1 MNVLERAERELA
13 KGNLWRAKEIL
24 QGSVGHSGYKV
35 EIYEKL
41 GNVLLQ
47 MQDLAEAGRYLFLSG
62 VRNPEYEEA
71 IAIFLE
77 KYEGKPHN
85 LFRTFPRSAKLTK
98 ISEYPKIVA
107 ENLRE
112 LGLPEMLKDENGIS
126 LVHPDQSNNGRF
138 ELIACFSIA
147 FVVVALI
154 ILGIVKL
161 LEIVF

>member
-1 MNVLERAERELA
+1 MNVLERAEREISN
-13 KGNLWRAKEIL
+13 GNLWRAKEIL
-24 QGSVGHSGYKV
+24 QDSVGHSGYKI

-41 GNVLLQ
+41 GVVLLQ
-47 MQDLAEAGRYLFLSG
+47 MQDLAEAGKYLFLSG
-62 VRNPEYEEA
+62 VRKPEYEES
-71 IAIFLE
+71 IGIFLQ

-107 ENLRE
+107 DKLRE
-112 LGLPEMLKDENGIS
+112 LGLPEVLKDENGIS

-138 ELIACFSIA
+138 ELIACSSIA
-147 FVVVALI
+147 FAIVALI